1 MTTNSSAAASSA
13 PAQGRT
19 ARSSGGRLRASQR
32 RAGIAFALPVI
43 ILEVLFLLAPL
54 LQAVY
59 YSFTRWDGLTAAWI
73 GPANYQ
79 RLFGDPTFWRVV
91 ENNLLLLASV
101 PFAILIPLLV
111 AYLLNEHVLG
121 WRFFRSA
128 YFLPTA
134 ISWVVIGMVSLRV
147 FASEGILNHVLD
159 AIGLGFIHTDML
171 AGELSAMGAVAITF
185 IWSVFGTN
193 TIIFITGMATLDREV
208 YEAAKVDGAGA
219 FTTFVKITIPMLM
232 RFIQFAFILT
242 LITAFTALFSL
253 IFVMTGGGP
262 GYGTTTLEFYV
273 YQQGFKVGVFGYAA
287 AIGIVLF
294 VIVFAISLIQLR
306 IFRSRLD

>member
-1 MTTNSSAAASSA
+1 MAGTSALRVGE
-13 PAQGRT
+13 GRPS
-19 ARSSGGRLRASQR
+19 RSRLQASQR

-43 ILEVLFLLAPL
+43 VLEVLFLAVPL
-54 LQAVY
+54 IQAVY
-59 YSFTRWDGLTAAWI
+59 FSFTRWDGLTSTWI
-73 GPANYQ
+73 GTANYT

-147 FASEGILNHVLD
+147 FAAEGILNHLLD
-159 AIGLGFIHTDML
+159 AIGLGFVQTDML

-208 YEAAKVDGAGA
+208 YEAARVDGAGA
-219 FTTFVKITIPMLM
+219 LTTFVRITIPMLM

-294 VIVFAISLIQLR
+294 VIVFAISLVQLR